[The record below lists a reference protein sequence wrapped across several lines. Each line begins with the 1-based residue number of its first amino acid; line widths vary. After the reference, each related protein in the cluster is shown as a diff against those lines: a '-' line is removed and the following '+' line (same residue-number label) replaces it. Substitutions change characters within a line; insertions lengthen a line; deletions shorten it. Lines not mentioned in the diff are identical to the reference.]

1 MVCLARVVEYPGER
15 TERLTE
21 RGGEPARR
29 LVLGGVAAAAVRRRL
44 SLRIGSPQRCCI
56 APNKEM
62 QLLIALAAS
71 AAALK
76 PVDRLD
82 AAAVTLDRPVAP
94 LPTFAP
100 LPVVADAPDK
110 TLEDVPDLPLRRA
123 ALREW
128 SAENNRVEG
137 FNGTGHFIKHTM
149 RR

>member
-1 MVCLARVVEYPGER
+1 
-15 TERLTE
+15 
-21 RGGEPARR
+21 
-29 LVLGGVAAAAVRRRL
+29 
-44 SLRIGSPQRCCI
+44 
-56 APNKEM
+56 M

-137 FNGTGHFIKHTM
+137 LGEKIEVDEEGM
-149 RR
+149 PSEVQDD